1 VFIFIA
7 TCILLLRVYYCDLYS
22 IVASDT
28 LSPVFY
34 CDLCVVPGF
43 VRFAEDLGGHQ
54 CRRGAGST
62 GECRE
67 GKERKGRKG
76 RRGKESRKGS
86 TGKGKEE
93 REGEEGMEGVRT
105 QETER
110 KRRAGQGRAG
120 GE

>member
-1 VFIFIA
+1 LF
-7 TCILLLRVYYCDLYS
+7 LVYYCNLYS

-34 CDLCVVPGF
+34 CDLCVVLGF

-67 GKERKGRKG
+67 GKEIKERKGEEGEERKG
-76 RRGKESRKGS
+76 RRG
-86 TGKGKEE
+86 EE
-93 REGEEGMEGVRT
+93 RE
-105 QETER
+105 
-110 KRRAGQGRAG
+110 
-120 GE
+120 